1 MNNLQVP
8 RSETV
13 KSISRQRLTSA
24 LRHNVPKAIDHEIPI
39 GSDILLEKLRP
50 RNDWLSPFKEFAVDK
65 KNRILNTNRVN
76 VLASVVKVKS
86 YKQVSVI
93 SARSTSLRKM
103 DSLLGKMLAV
113 EAFFDPVRNRF
124 GFVLCTDAFLNSETT
139 ISHSNIVVTEGLQ
152 PNCSFEPFYK
162 AKKAEIHGLTVRKPG
177 QSSTYG
183 SYLIEQMVYEED
195 LQMFKRMLEQVENL
209 LKQFM
214 WHRVW

>member
-93 SARSTSLRKM
+93 SARITSLRKM
-103 DSLLGKMLAV
+103 DSLLDKMLAV
-113 EAFFDPVRNRF
+113 
-124 GFVLCTDAFLNSETT
+124 
-139 ISHSNIVVTEGLQ
+139 
-152 PNCSFEPFYK
+152 
-162 AKKAEIHGLTVRKPG
+162 
-177 QSSTYG
+177 
-183 SYLIEQMVYEED
+183 
-195 LQMFKRMLEQVENL
+195 
-209 LKQFM
+209 
-214 WHRVW
+214 